1 MFKKSIFQFILLF
14 SLISNGQDLVPKPNY
29 DLATRFSTKNVAKMV
44 HSTSVYPRWL
54 KKGNR
59 FWYQYKT
66 TDGSKYYM
74 VDADKRTRKELFDND
89 KMAAWLTEITKDP
102 YDGQNLPKFN
112 FKFSD
117 DGKSFQFR
125 VKSQEIVESE
135 DDSTKKEKKE
145 YLFEYK
151 IGGNY
156 LEVISNKK
164 KKEEKWKKWANIS
177 PDSTIVVFSKKYN
190 IYWMDKENFLK
201 AVKDENDS
209 TIVENKWTEDGEKH
223 FDYGTGSRWDSGE
236 DDETDRKRVNILW
249 SHNSESFVYKKVD
262 NRHIED
268 LWVLN
273 SLGKRPKLETYKYHM
288 AGEQEYPKSSLLV
301 FDVKSKDINQISLD
315 TTQQKDIYLFNH
327 QLKKSEMSNDFKPS
341 MILSKKGDIYFQV
354 ISRDKKKLDTYVAKK
369 GNYTPELLITEET
382 NTYHDIYNR
391 KQIKLIN
398 DENEIIYWSER
409 DGWGHLYRY
418 NNKGKLINRLTSGP
432 YHVDNVVSHDLKNN
446 KIFFTAHGFDKNIDP
461 YYEHVYSVT
470 LTGTNQKV
478 LNPGNFNNTSYF
490 GDTGFF
496 VNNYSRVNTIPKS
509 ELRDG
514 NGNVILNLET
524 ADLSALFDAGYKF
537 PEPFKAKANDGITD
551 IYGVMYKPFDFDPT
565 KKYPLIEYVYPG
577 PQTEAVDKSFSA
589 DYRWTRKDMLAQIG
603 FIVVT
608 LGNRGGHPDRSKWYH
623 NYGYGNLRDYG
634 LADKK
639 YVAEQLV
646 SRHDFLDINKVG
658 IFGHSGGGF
667 MSTAAMLVYPDFFKV
682 AVSSA
687 GNHDNSIYNSWWSE
701 SHHGIE
707 KKESQD
713 GKIEYVYDID
723 KNQDIAKNLKGHL
736 LLVTGDLDNNVHP
749 AATMRVVD
757 ALIKENKRFS
767 FMILPGQRH
776 GFGSMSE
783 YFFWLKADF
792 FSKHFLD
799 KKDFSVDMNIINQD
813 IPQN

>member
-1 MFKKSIFQFILLF
+1 MFKKSIFQFILFF
-14 SLISNGQDLVPKPNY
+14 SLISNGQDLHPKPNY
-29 DLATRFSTKNVAKMV
+29 DLATRFSTKNIAKMV
-44 HSTSVYPRWL
+44 HSTSVYPNWL
-54 KKGNR
+54 KTGNR

-66 TDGSKYYM
+66 TDGSKYYL
-74 VDADKRTRKELFDND
+74 VDADKRLRKQLFDND
-89 KMAAWLTEITKDP
+89 KMASWLTEITKDP
-102 YDGQNLPKFN
+102 YDGKHLPRFN
-112 FKFSD
+112 FKFSE

-125 VKSQEIVESE
+125 VKSEELVISE
-135 DDSTKKEKKE
+135 KDSSKKEKKE

-151 IGGNY
+151 IGGNS
-156 LEVISNKK
+156 LKVLNNEK

-177 PDSTIVVFSKKYN
+177 PDSTIVVFSKNYN
-190 IYWMDKENFLK
+190 LFWMDKKNFLK
-201 AVKDENDS
+201 AVENENDS
-209 TIVENKWTEDGEKH
+209 TIVENQWTEDGEKY
-223 FDYGTGSRWDSGE
+223 FDYGTGSRWDSGQE
-236 DDETDRKRVNILW
+236 DKSERKRVNISW
-249 SHNSESFVYKKVD
+249 SHDSQSFVYKKVD
-262 NRHIED
+262 NRKIDD

-288 AGEQEYPKSSLLV
+288 AGEQEYPKSNLLV
-301 FDVKSKDINQISLD
+301 FNVNSKDINEIVLD
-315 TTQQKDIYLFNH
+315 TAAQKDIYLFNH
-327 QLKKSEMSNDFKPS
+327 IRKKSEMADDFKPT
-341 MILSKKGDIYFQV
+341 MILSKKGDIYFQI
-354 ISRDKKKLDTYVAKK
+354 ISRDKKQLDTYVAKK
-369 GNYTPELLITEET
+369 GDYTPQLLITEKT

-391 KQIKLIN
+391 KPIKLIKN
-398 DENEIIYWSER
+398 ESEIIYWSER

-418 NNKGKLINRLTSGP
+418 NSSGKLINRLTSGP
-432 YHVDNVVSHDLKNN
+432 FHVENVVHFDSKND
-446 KIFFTAHGFDKNIDP
+446 KVFFSAHGFNKNLDP
-461 YYEHVYSVT
+461 YYEFVYSVSINGSN
-470 LTGTNQKV
+470 LKE
-478 LNPGNFNNTSYF
+478 LNSGNFNNTSYF
-490 GDTGFF
+490 GDNSFF
-496 VNNYSRVNTIPKS
+496 VNNYSRVNTTPKS
-509 ELRDG
+509 ELRDA
-514 NGNVILNLET
+514 NGNVILSLET

-551 IYGVMYKPFDFDPT
+551 IYGVMYKPFDFDST

-577 PQTEAVDKSFSA
+577 PQTEQVDKSFVA
-589 DYRWTRKDMLAQIG
+589 NYRWTRKDRLAQIG

-639 YVAEQLV
+639 YVAEQLAA
-646 SRHDFLDINKVG
+646 RHDFIDINKVG

-701 SHHGIE
+701 SHHGIQKDE
-707 KKESQD
+707 NENGEVDYKYE
-713 GKIEYVYDID
+713 ID
-723 KNQDIAKNLKGHL
+723 TNQELAKNLKGHL
-736 LLVTGDLDNNVHP
+736 LLVTGDMDNNVHP

-783 YFFWLKADF
+783 YFFWLKADY
-792 FSKHFLD
+792 FSKHLLGKD
-799 KKDFSVDMNIINQD
+799 DFSVDMNTINQD

>member
-89 KMAAWLTEITKDP
+89 KMAAWVTEITKDP

-125 VKSQEIVESE
+125 VKSQEMVESE

-190 IYWMDKENFLK
+190 INWMDKENFLK

-391 KQIKLIN
+391 KQIKTN
-398 DENEIIYWSER
+398 VS
-409 DGWGHLYRY
+409 GH
-418 NNKGKLINRLTSGP
+418 
-432 YHVDNVVSHDLKNN
+432 
-446 KIFFTAHGFDKNIDP
+446 
-461 YYEHVYSVT
+461 
-470 LTGTNQKV
+470 
-478 LNPGNFNNTSYF
+478 
-490 GDTGFF
+490 
-496 VNNYSRVNTIPKS
+496 
-509 ELRDG
+509 
-514 NGNVILNLET
+514 
-524 ADLSALFDAGYKF
+524 
-537 PEPFKAKANDGITD
+537 
-551 IYGVMYKPFDFDPT
+551 
-565 KKYPLIEYVYPG
+565 
-577 PQTEAVDKSFSA
+577 
-589 DYRWTRKDMLAQIG
+589 
-603 FIVVT
+603 
-608 LGNRGGHPDRSKWYH
+608 
-623 NYGYGNLRDYG
+623 
-634 LADKK
+634 
-639 YVAEQLV
+639 
-646 SRHDFLDINKVG
+646 
-658 IFGHSGGGF
+658 
-667 MSTAAMLVYPDFFKV
+667 
-682 AVSSA
+682 
-687 GNHDNSIYNSWWSE
+687 
-701 SHHGIE
+701 
-707 KKESQD
+707 
-713 GKIEYVYDID
+713 
-723 KNQDIAKNLKGHL
+723 
-736 LLVTGDLDNNVHP
+736 
-749 AATMRVVD
+749 
-757 ALIKENKRFS
+757 
-767 FMILPGQRH
+767 
-776 GFGSMSE
+776 
-783 YFFWLKADF
+783 
-792 FSKHFLD
+792 
-799 KKDFSVDMNIINQD
+799 
-813 IPQN
+813 